1 MVKRM
6 LWKDIRQTLSKSK
19 GRVVSIVCLMALGS
33 FALVGL
39 KVTGPDM
46 QATAADFYGRNNLAD
61 ITVVSNY
68 GISKDD
74 ERIIGKADGIKEV
87 EYGYFKDV
95 VISGTDRSM
104 RIYSKPDAVSTYD
117 VTEGRLPKRTG
128 EIALDMKERD
138 RFAVGSTLNVTEKTD
153 IAGGTV
159 LRHHKFTV
167 VGFVRASETLSCL
180 NMGQSTAGGGE
191 LKGYAVA
198 VPGEFDSDVKMIA
211 RATYEDTEGL
221 DYWSAEYRDAVQ
233 KHKDQ
238 LVTLLANQPKAREA
252 TIRSQQRKKI
262 DEAKD
267 KVKTSKQQLADA
279 QRQLDDAKQQIDNAK
294 DQLSEG
300 SAEAVEE
307 GSAAAAQ
314 LATAQAQLASA
325 NASVASGQTQLQA
338 AQTQLAQ
345 GQNQLSDSWNQ
356 LANGKTQLDAA
367 REQLETSKT
376 VLDKVGATLGK
387 WEQTGITGKLYE
399 QIRGKYDMAINQ
411 YNEACAEYNRQLNAY
426 NAGLQQYQNA
436 VARLD
441 QGSQAYRSNADNL
454 AQASKQIA
462 EKQNELGK
470 AVSQAGKQVADGVT
484 QLIQGQRDI
493 DKAETEYQSKLAEF
507 NAQKPEA
514 ERKISEAERQITLA
528 EEKIDNLTVPAYS
541 VSGRREGLTSQGYC
555 VYMVIEGI
563 VAKLADIFPIFL
575 YFVAALVTFS
585 TMGRMVDEERTNS
598 GTLKALGYG
607 NADVMLKFTVY
618 GFAAS
623 TLGTCIG
630 VLAGHTLLP
639 LIVAHAYS
647 AGFTMPDIMLKFH
660 PWITMAAFA
669 LAWISAVVP
678 AWLAASKELREKPAS
693 LLLPKPPAKG
703 SKILLEHFPPLWNR
717 LNFTHKVTARNIFR
731 YKTRMFMTIFGV
743 CGAVSLLTAGLAV
756 QSSIGQI
763 GNRQFEEL
771 IHYDLIVAEESD
783 TNSAQREE
791 IATTLKGKTVQS
803 STAVRYEELSKTAGK
818 ENDKQSITLLATD
831 DAYNFNEYLTLRDR
845 KTHQPQI
852 LVNNGAV
859 ISERLAEMLNVSVGD
874 TFTVNDEN
882 GAQRTIKVAGIS
894 EMYIGHFI
902 FMNAQCYEH
911 VFGDQYST
919 NAYMVGLKDHSNA
932 NTERQGAKF
941 MKLAAVR
948 GVVQNTTQ
956 KNMVSTIVGSLNQI
970 MEVLI
975 LVAVL
980 LAVVILYNLTNLN
993 VSERIREL
1001 STIKVLGFHTSE
1013 TTMHIYRETILLS
1026 LLGILAGYGFGEW
1039 LHRYI
1044 ITEVPPDEVMFD
1056 PAISSNHNGDRAL
1069 KQHRGPRKLMRA
1081 QRRPQWPGLHPL
1093 PGNNI
1098 SHIGIQPI
1106 QQCGQFAGMR
1116 SDNDLRHNMARQQ
1129 IQRAGINHNGRHALR
1144 PLVPRAIAILQ
1155 RVMIQQRGNGRTL
1168 HVITGSNVTLG
1179 GHTGS
1184 NHPRL
1189 HPALAQHSLRQHGQY
1204 HILRTLRPQITHH
1217 AHIRARR
1224 GPRRQHGSTR
1234 IPRRTSHQTNHSTR
1248 ILAIRKRRKT
1258 NRIRHKIAIRH
1269 LGKRNSIIDI
1279 ETEIDQRDPSASIRS
1294 RRHHRTRLHRTERHR
1309 HIRRNIRPRQR
1320 TIINTHTRR
1329 RIDGHHQRQISGR
1342 VIVRQRR
1349 LVRQHAIHTQRRSQR
1364 ASDTTQRA
1372 GHANP
1377 RHSIKHH
1384 MRTPRTLDR
1393 SLQPLTSL
1401 TRGKT
1406 RRAPR
1411 NISRRIQHQHTPTR
1425 TNKRPKRIL
1434 MQRTANSN
1442 RGNLRTLTRQL
1453 SPRIQ
1458 AIATIVPS
1466 ASQHRDP
1473 RILNI
1478 QILIIK
1484 QRQRHTSHRRS
1495 SHTHQ
1500 RHTIIQQRTLQLPD
1514 NIGGIGTIQQ
1524 RLQTVGI
1531 IGDIHGKS
1539 FPSAWNHKPHFS
1551 RILKTTNKNGM
1562 DAKQE
1567 NGAEHGI
1574 HRNEKQHQ
1582 ALPHGIHHHHR
1593 QRQRLLHHR
1602 TRRTRHHPRRI
1613 RRRQINSAQHPRRHG
1628 HQHLR
1633 TSNHRRQRHLQ
1644 LHTQTTHRI
1653 PPHRHRLRIP
1663 VLQPRRQ
1670 PHRTRKRRTRLTNR
1684 SRRTRRPTGARRRR
1698 ACGPRRQFSRAVVG
1712 RRAAACGDRSSGGEE
1727 SEDSAV

>member
-1 MVKRM
+1 MWD
-6 LWKDIRQTLSKSK
+6 L
-19 GRVVSIVCLMALGS
+19 
-33 FALVGL
+33 
-39 KVTGPDM
+39 
-46 QATAADFYGRNNLAD
+46 
-61 ITVVSNY
+61 
-68 GISKDD
+68 
-74 ERIIGKADGIKEV
+74 
-87 EYGYFKDV
+87 
-95 VISGTDRSM
+95 
-104 RIYSKPDAVSTYD
+104 
-117 VTEGRLPKRTG
+117 
-128 EIALDMKERD
+128 
-138 RFAVGSTLNVTEKTD
+138 
-153 IAGGTV
+153 
-159 LRHHKFTV
+159 
-167 VGFVRASETLSCL
+167 
-180 NMGQSTAGGGE
+180 
-191 LKGYAVA
+191 
-198 VPGEFDSDVKMIA
+198 
-211 RATYEDTEGL
+211 
-221 DYWSAEYRDAVQ
+221 
-233 KHKDQ
+233 
-238 LVTLLANQPKAREA
+238 
-252 TIRSQQRKKI
+252 
-262 DEAKD
+262 
-267 KVKTSKQQLADA
+267 
-279 QRQLDDAKQQIDNAK
+279 
-294 DQLSEG
+294 
-300 SAEAVEE
+300 
-307 GSAAAAQ
+307 AAAAQ

-325 NASVASGQTQLQA
+325 NASVTSGQTQLQA

-514 ERKISEAERQITLA
+514 ERQITLA

-541 VSGRREGLTSQGYC
+541 VSGRREGLTSQGYR

-783 TNSAQREE
+783 TNSAQRKE

-803 STAVRYEELSKTAGK
+803 STAVCYEELSKTAGK

-919 NAYMVGLKDHSNA
+919 NAYMVRLKDHSNA

-1013 TTMHIYRETILLS
+1013 TTMYIYRETILLS

-1056 PAISSNHNGDRAL
+1056 PAISWIALAAPAIVVAVVLAVLGWIVYRQLETVDMLEAL
-1069 KQHRGPRKLMRA
+1069 KSWNDPPRNGQRSSSPKARGTAATTSPATIGCPIALAGVLPACPYRCGRCHPRCSDPLAIAPASPCIYAAAVATSGTKAGSSDSMSSCCA
-1081 QRRPQWPGLHPL
+1081 SNAPNTPANTSPEPAVAIQAGARPDRMIRVFPSPSAPTTMVTAPL
-1093 PGNNI
+1093 SSTVAPV
-1098 SHIGIQPI
+1098 SS
-1106 QQCGQFAGMR
+1106 C
-1116 SDNDLRHNMARQQ
+1116 ARNAA
-1129 IQRAGINHNGRHALR
+1129 RNGRASTHCLETTS
-1144 PLVPRAIAILQ
+1144 AISASN
-1155 RVMIQQRGNGRTL
+1155 RFSNAANSPACG
-1168 HVITGSNVTLG
+1168 VITTCGT
-1179 GHTGS
+1179 TW
-1184 NHPRL
+1184 
-1189 HPALAQHSLRQHGQY
+1189 
-1204 HILRTLRPQITHH
+1204 
-1217 AHIRARR
+1217 
-1224 GPRRQHGSTR
+1224 HGSKSNA
-1234 IPRRTSHQTNHSTR
+1234 PAST
-1248 ILAIRKRRKT
+1248 T
-1258 NRIRHKIAIRH
+1258 M
-1269 LGKRNSIIDI
+1269 GGM
-1279 ETEIDQRDPSASIRS
+1279 PSARS
-1294 RRHHRTRLHRTERHR
+1294 FRE
-1309 HIRRNIRPRQR
+1309 P
-1320 TIINTHTRR
+1320 
-1329 RIDGHHQRQISGR
+1329 SP
-1342 VIVRQRR
+1342 
-1349 LVRQHAIHTQRRSQR
+1349 S
-1364 ASDTTQRA
+1364 
-1372 GHANP
+1372 
-1377 RHSIKHH
+1377 
-1384 MRTPRTLDR
+1384 
-1393 SLQPLTSL
+1393 
-1401 TRGKT
+1401 
-1406 RRAPR
+1406 
-1411 NISRRIQHQHTPTR
+1411 
-1425 TNKRPKRIL
+1425 
-1434 MQRTANSN
+1434 SN
-1442 RGNLRTLTRQL
+1442 
-1453 SPRIQ
+1453 
-1458 AIATIVPS
+1458 A
-1466 ASQHRDP
+1466 
-1473 RILNI
+1473 
-1478 QILIIK
+1478 
-1484 QRQRHTSHRRS
+1484 
-1495 SHTHQ
+1495 
-1500 RHTIIQQRTLQLPD
+1500 
-1514 NIGGIGTIQQ
+1514 
-1524 RLQTVGI
+1524 
-1531 IGDIHGKS
+1531 
-1539 FPSAWNHKPHFS
+1539 
-1551 RILKTTNKNGM
+1551 
-1562 DAKQE
+1562 
-1567 NGAEHGI
+1567 
-1574 HRNEKQHQ
+1574 
-1582 ALPHGIHHHHR
+1582 
-1593 QRQRLLHHR
+1593 
-1602 TRRTRHHPRRI
+1602 
-1613 RRRQINSAQHPRRHG
+1613 
-1628 HQHLR
+1628 
-1633 TSNHRRQRHLQ
+1633 
-1644 LHTQTTHRI
+1644 
-1653 PPHRHRLRIP
+1653 
-1663 VLQPRRQ
+1663 
-1670 PHRTRKRRTRLTNR
+1670 
-1684 SRRTRRPTGARRRR
+1684 
-1698 ACGPRRQFSRAVVG
+1698 
-1712 RRAAACGDRSSGGEE
+1712 
-1727 SEDSAV
+1727 

>member
-46 QATAADFYGRNNLAD
+46 QATAADFYGCNNLAD

-138 RFAVGSTLNVTEKTD
+138 RSAVGSTLNVTEKTD

-159 LRHHKFTV
+159 LRHH
-167 VGFVRASETLSCL
+167 
-180 NMGQSTAGGGE
+180 
-191 LKGYAVA
+191 
-198 VPGEFDSDVKMIA
+198 
-211 RATYEDTEGL
+211 
-221 DYWSAEYRDAVQ
+221 
-233 KHKDQ
+233 
-238 LVTLLANQPKAREA
+238 
-252 TIRSQQRKKI
+252 
-262 DEAKD
+262 
-267 KVKTSKQQLADA
+267 
-279 QRQLDDAKQQIDNAK
+279 
-294 DQLSEG
+294 
-300 SAEAVEE
+300 
-307 GSAAAAQ
+307 
-314 LATAQAQLASA
+314 
-325 NASVASGQTQLQA
+325 
-338 AQTQLAQ
+338 
-345 GQNQLSDSWNQ
+345 
-356 LANGKTQLDAA
+356 
-367 REQLETSKT
+367 
-376 VLDKVGATLGK
+376 
-387 WEQTGITGKLYE
+387 
-399 QIRGKYDMAINQ
+399 
-411 YNEACAEYNRQLNAY
+411 
-426 NAGLQQYQNA
+426 
-436 VARLD
+436 
-441 QGSQAYRSNADNL
+441 
-454 AQASKQIA
+454 
-462 EKQNELGK
+462 
-470 AVSQAGKQVADGVT
+470 
-484 QLIQGQRDI
+484 
-493 DKAETEYQSKLAEF
+493 
-507 NAQKPEA
+507 
-514 ERKISEAERQITLA
+514 
-528 EEKIDNLTVPAYS
+528 
-541 VSGRREGLTSQGYC
+541 
-555 VYMVIEGI
+555 
-563 VAKLADIFPIFL
+563 
-575 YFVAALVTFS
+575 
-585 TMGRMVDEERTNS
+585 
-598 GTLKALGYG
+598 
-607 NADVMLKFTVY
+607 KFTVY

-763 GNRQFEEL
+763 GNRQLEEL

-919 NAYMVGLKDHSNA
+919 NAYMVRLKDHSNA

-1013 TTMHIYRETILLS
+1013 TTMYIYRETILLS

-1056 PAISSNHNGDRAL
+1056 PAISWIALAAPAIVVAVVLAVLGWIVYRQLETVDMLEAL
-1069 KQHRGPRKLMRA
+1069 K
-1081 QRRPQWPGLHPL
+1081 
-1093 PGNNI
+1093 
-1098 SHIGIQPI
+1098 S
-1106 QQCGQFAGMR
+1106 
-1116 SDNDLRHNMARQQ
+1116 
-1129 IQRAGINHNGRHALR
+1129 
-1144 PLVPRAIAILQ
+1144 V
-1155 RVMIQQRGNGRTL
+1155 
-1168 HVITGSNVTLG
+1168 
-1179 GHTGS
+1179 
-1184 NHPRL
+1184 
-1189 HPALAQHSLRQHGQY
+1189 
-1204 HILRTLRPQITHH
+1204 
-1217 AHIRARR
+1217 
-1224 GPRRQHGSTR
+1224 
-1234 IPRRTSHQTNHSTR
+1234 
-1248 ILAIRKRRKT
+1248 
-1258 NRIRHKIAIRH
+1258 
-1269 LGKRNSIIDI
+1269 
-1279 ETEIDQRDPSASIRS
+1279 E
-1294 RRHHRTRLHRTERHR
+1294 
-1309 HIRRNIRPRQR
+1309 
-1320 TIINTHTRR
+1320 
-1329 RIDGHHQRQISGR
+1329 
-1342 VIVRQRR
+1342 
-1349 LVRQHAIHTQRRSQR
+1349 
-1364 ASDTTQRA
+1364 
-1372 GHANP
+1372 
-1377 RHSIKHH
+1377 
-1384 MRTPRTLDR
+1384 
-1393 SLQPLTSL
+1393 
-1401 TRGKT
+1401 
-1406 RRAPR
+1406 
-1411 NISRRIQHQHTPTR
+1411 
-1425 TNKRPKRIL
+1425 
-1434 MQRTANSN
+1434 
-1442 RGNLRTLTRQL
+1442 
-1453 SPRIQ
+1453 
-1458 AIATIVPS
+1458 
-1466 ASQHRDP
+1466 
-1473 RILNI
+1473 
-1478 QILIIK
+1478 
-1484 QRQRHTSHRRS
+1484 
-1495 SHTHQ
+1495 
-1500 RHTIIQQRTLQLPD
+1500 
-1514 NIGGIGTIQQ
+1514 
-1524 RLQTVGI
+1524 
-1531 IGDIHGKS
+1531 
-1539 FPSAWNHKPHFS
+1539 
-1551 RILKTTNKNGM
+1551 
-1562 DAKQE
+1562 
-1567 NGAEHGI
+1567 
-1574 HRNEKQHQ
+1574 
-1582 ALPHGIHHHHR
+1582 
-1593 QRQRLLHHR
+1593 
-1602 TRRTRHHPRRI
+1602 
-1613 RRRQINSAQHPRRHG
+1613 
-1628 HQHLR
+1628 
-1633 TSNHRRQRHLQ
+1633 
-1644 LHTQTTHRI
+1644 
-1653 PPHRHRLRIP
+1653 
-1663 VLQPRRQ
+1663 
-1670 PHRTRKRRTRLTNR
+1670 
-1684 SRRTRRPTGARRRR
+1684 
-1698 ACGPRRQFSRAVVG
+1698 
-1712 RRAAACGDRSSGGEE
+1712 
-1727 SEDSAV
+1727 

>member
-1 MVKRM
+1 MWD
-6 LWKDIRQTLSKSK
+6 L
-19 GRVVSIVCLMALGS
+19 
-33 FALVGL
+33 
-39 KVTGPDM
+39 
-46 QATAADFYGRNNLAD
+46 
-61 ITVVSNY
+61 
-68 GISKDD
+68 
-74 ERIIGKADGIKEV
+74 
-87 EYGYFKDV
+87 
-95 VISGTDRSM
+95 
-104 RIYSKPDAVSTYD
+104 
-117 VTEGRLPKRTG
+117 
-128 EIALDMKERD
+128 
-138 RFAVGSTLNVTEKTD
+138 
-153 IAGGTV
+153 
-159 LRHHKFTV
+159 
-167 VGFVRASETLSCL
+167 
-180 NMGQSTAGGGE
+180 
-191 LKGYAVA
+191 
-198 VPGEFDSDVKMIA
+198 
-211 RATYEDTEGL
+211 
-221 DYWSAEYRDAVQ
+221 
-233 KHKDQ
+233 
-238 LVTLLANQPKAREA
+238 
-252 TIRSQQRKKI
+252 
-262 DEAKD
+262 
-267 KVKTSKQQLADA
+267 
-279 QRQLDDAKQQIDNAK
+279 
-294 DQLSEG
+294 
-300 SAEAVEE
+300 
-307 GSAAAAQ
+307 AAAAQ

-338 AQTQLAQ
+338 ARTQLAQ

-756 QSSIGQI
+756 QSS
-763 GNRQFEEL
+763 
-771 IHYDLIVAEESD
+771 
-783 TNSAQREE
+783 
-791 IATTLKGKTVQS
+791 
-803 STAVRYEELSKTAGK
+803 TAVRYEELSKTAGK

-894 EMYIGHFI
+894 AMYIGHFI

-919 NAYMVGLKDHSNA
+919 NAYMVRLKDHSNA

-980 LAVVILYNLTNLN
+980 LAVVILYDLTNLN

-1013 TTMHIYRETILLS
+1013 TTMYIYRETILLS

-1056 PAISSNHNGDRAL
+1056 PAISWIALAAPAIVVAVVLAVLGWIVYRQLETVDMLEAL
-1069 KQHRGPRKLMRA
+1069 K
-1081 QRRPQWPGLHPL
+1081 
-1093 PGNNI
+1093 
-1098 SHIGIQPI
+1098 S
-1106 QQCGQFAGMR
+1106 
-1116 SDNDLRHNMARQQ
+1116 
-1129 IQRAGINHNGRHALR
+1129 
-1144 PLVPRAIAILQ
+1144 V
-1155 RVMIQQRGNGRTL
+1155 
-1168 HVITGSNVTLG
+1168 
-1179 GHTGS
+1179 
-1184 NHPRL
+1184 
-1189 HPALAQHSLRQHGQY
+1189 
-1204 HILRTLRPQITHH
+1204 
-1217 AHIRARR
+1217 
-1224 GPRRQHGSTR
+1224 
-1234 IPRRTSHQTNHSTR
+1234 
-1248 ILAIRKRRKT
+1248 
-1258 NRIRHKIAIRH
+1258 
-1269 LGKRNSIIDI
+1269 
-1279 ETEIDQRDPSASIRS
+1279 E
-1294 RRHHRTRLHRTERHR
+1294 
-1309 HIRRNIRPRQR
+1309 
-1320 TIINTHTRR
+1320 
-1329 RIDGHHQRQISGR
+1329 
-1342 VIVRQRR
+1342 
-1349 LVRQHAIHTQRRSQR
+1349 
-1364 ASDTTQRA
+1364 
-1372 GHANP
+1372 
-1377 RHSIKHH
+1377 
-1384 MRTPRTLDR
+1384 
-1393 SLQPLTSL
+1393 
-1401 TRGKT
+1401 
-1406 RRAPR
+1406 
-1411 NISRRIQHQHTPTR
+1411 
-1425 TNKRPKRIL
+1425 
-1434 MQRTANSN
+1434 
-1442 RGNLRTLTRQL
+1442 
-1453 SPRIQ
+1453 
-1458 AIATIVPS
+1458 
-1466 ASQHRDP
+1466 
-1473 RILNI
+1473 
-1478 QILIIK
+1478 
-1484 QRQRHTSHRRS
+1484 
-1495 SHTHQ
+1495 
-1500 RHTIIQQRTLQLPD
+1500 
-1514 NIGGIGTIQQ
+1514 
-1524 RLQTVGI
+1524 
-1531 IGDIHGKS
+1531 
-1539 FPSAWNHKPHFS
+1539 
-1551 RILKTTNKNGM
+1551 
-1562 DAKQE
+1562 
-1567 NGAEHGI
+1567 
-1574 HRNEKQHQ
+1574 
-1582 ALPHGIHHHHR
+1582 
-1593 QRQRLLHHR
+1593 
-1602 TRRTRHHPRRI
+1602 
-1613 RRRQINSAQHPRRHG
+1613 
-1628 HQHLR
+1628 
-1633 TSNHRRQRHLQ
+1633 
-1644 LHTQTTHRI
+1644 
-1653 PPHRHRLRIP
+1653 
-1663 VLQPRRQ
+1663 
-1670 PHRTRKRRTRLTNR
+1670 
-1684 SRRTRRPTGARRRR
+1684 
-1698 ACGPRRQFSRAVVG
+1698 
-1712 RRAAACGDRSSGGEE
+1712 
-1727 SEDSAV
+1727 

>member
-1 MVKRM
+1 MWD
-6 LWKDIRQTLSKSK
+6 L
-19 GRVVSIVCLMALGS
+19 
-33 FALVGL
+33 
-39 KVTGPDM
+39 
-46 QATAADFYGRNNLAD
+46 
-61 ITVVSNY
+61 
-68 GISKDD
+68 
-74 ERIIGKADGIKEV
+74 
-87 EYGYFKDV
+87 
-95 VISGTDRSM
+95 
-104 RIYSKPDAVSTYD
+104 
-117 VTEGRLPKRTG
+117 
-128 EIALDMKERD
+128 
-138 RFAVGSTLNVTEKTD
+138 
-153 IAGGTV
+153 
-159 LRHHKFTV
+159 
-167 VGFVRASETLSCL
+167 
-180 NMGQSTAGGGE
+180 
-191 LKGYAVA
+191 
-198 VPGEFDSDVKMIA
+198 
-211 RATYEDTEGL
+211 
-221 DYWSAEYRDAVQ
+221 
-233 KHKDQ
+233 
-238 LVTLLANQPKAREA
+238 
-252 TIRSQQRKKI
+252 
-262 DEAKD
+262 
-267 KVKTSKQQLADA
+267 
-279 QRQLDDAKQQIDNAK
+279 
-294 DQLSEG
+294 
-300 SAEAVEE
+300 
-307 GSAAAAQ
+307 AAAAQ

-507 NAQKPEA
+507 NAQKP
-514 ERKISEAERQITLA
+514 EAERQITLA

-919 NAYMVGLKDHSNA
+919 NAYMVRLKDHSNA

-1013 TTMHIYRETILLS
+1013 TTMYIYRETILLS

-1056 PAISSNHNGDRAL
+1056 PAISWIALAAPAIVVAVVLAVLGWIVYRQLETVDMLEAL
-1069 KQHRGPRKLMRA
+1069 KSWNDPPRNGQRSSSPKARGTAATTSPATIGCPIALAGVLPACPYRCGRCHPRCSDPLAIAPASPCIYAAAAATSGTKAGSSDSMSSCCA
-1081 QRRPQWPGLHPL
+1081 SNAPNTPANTSPEPAVAIQAGARPDRMIRVFPSPSAPTTMVTAPL
-1093 PGNNI
+1093 SSTVAPV
-1098 SHIGIQPI
+1098 SS
-1106 QQCGQFAGMR
+1106 C
-1116 SDNDLRHNMARQQ
+1116 ARNAA
-1129 IQRAGINHNGRHALR
+1129 RNGRASTHCLETTS
-1144 PLVPRAIAILQ
+1144 AISASN
-1155 RVMIQQRGNGRTL
+1155 RFSNAANSPACG
-1168 HVITGSNVTLG
+1168 VITTCGT
-1179 GHTGS
+1179 TW
-1184 NHPRL
+1184 
-1189 HPALAQHSLRQHGQY
+1189 
-1204 HILRTLRPQITHH
+1204 
-1217 AHIRARR
+1217 
-1224 GPRRQHGSTR
+1224 HGSKSNA
-1234 IPRRTSHQTNHSTR
+1234 PAST
-1248 ILAIRKRRKT
+1248 T
-1258 NRIRHKIAIRH
+1258 M
-1269 LGKRNSIIDI
+1269 GGM
-1279 ETEIDQRDPSASIRS
+1279 PSARS
-1294 RRHHRTRLHRTERHR
+1294 FRE
-1309 HIRRNIRPRQR
+1309 P
-1320 TIINTHTRR
+1320 
-1329 RIDGHHQRQISGR
+1329 SP
-1342 VIVRQRR
+1342 
-1349 LVRQHAIHTQRRSQR
+1349 S
-1364 ASDTTQRA
+1364 
-1372 GHANP
+1372 
-1377 RHSIKHH
+1377 
-1384 MRTPRTLDR
+1384 
-1393 SLQPLTSL
+1393 
-1401 TRGKT
+1401 
-1406 RRAPR
+1406 
-1411 NISRRIQHQHTPTR
+1411 
-1425 TNKRPKRIL
+1425 
-1434 MQRTANSN
+1434 SN
-1442 RGNLRTLTRQL
+1442 
-1453 SPRIQ
+1453 
-1458 AIATIVPS
+1458 A
-1466 ASQHRDP
+1466 
-1473 RILNI
+1473 
-1478 QILIIK
+1478 
-1484 QRQRHTSHRRS
+1484 
-1495 SHTHQ
+1495 
-1500 RHTIIQQRTLQLPD
+1500 
-1514 NIGGIGTIQQ
+1514 
-1524 RLQTVGI
+1524 
-1531 IGDIHGKS
+1531 
-1539 FPSAWNHKPHFS
+1539 
-1551 RILKTTNKNGM
+1551 
-1562 DAKQE
+1562 
-1567 NGAEHGI
+1567 
-1574 HRNEKQHQ
+1574 
-1582 ALPHGIHHHHR
+1582 
-1593 QRQRLLHHR
+1593 
-1602 TRRTRHHPRRI
+1602 
-1613 RRRQINSAQHPRRHG
+1613 
-1628 HQHLR
+1628 
-1633 TSNHRRQRHLQ
+1633 
-1644 LHTQTTHRI
+1644 
-1653 PPHRHRLRIP
+1653 
-1663 VLQPRRQ
+1663 
-1670 PHRTRKRRTRLTNR
+1670 
-1684 SRRTRRPTGARRRR
+1684 
-1698 ACGPRRQFSRAVVG
+1698 
-1712 RRAAACGDRSSGGEE
+1712 
-1727 SEDSAV
+1727 

>member
-1 MVKRM
+1 MWD
-6 LWKDIRQTLSKSK
+6 L
-19 GRVVSIVCLMALGS
+19 
-33 FALVGL
+33 
-39 KVTGPDM
+39 
-46 QATAADFYGRNNLAD
+46 
-61 ITVVSNY
+61 
-68 GISKDD
+68 
-74 ERIIGKADGIKEV
+74 
-87 EYGYFKDV
+87 
-95 VISGTDRSM
+95 
-104 RIYSKPDAVSTYD
+104 
-117 VTEGRLPKRTG
+117 
-128 EIALDMKERD
+128 
-138 RFAVGSTLNVTEKTD
+138 
-153 IAGGTV
+153 
-159 LRHHKFTV
+159 
-167 VGFVRASETLSCL
+167 
-180 NMGQSTAGGGE
+180 
-191 LKGYAVA
+191 
-198 VPGEFDSDVKMIA
+198 
-211 RATYEDTEGL
+211 
-221 DYWSAEYRDAVQ
+221 
-233 KHKDQ
+233 
-238 LVTLLANQPKAREA
+238 
-252 TIRSQQRKKI
+252 
-262 DEAKD
+262 
-267 KVKTSKQQLADA
+267 
-279 QRQLDDAKQQIDNAK
+279 
-294 DQLSEG
+294 
-300 SAEAVEE
+300 
-307 GSAAAAQ
+307 AAAAQ

-338 AQTQLAQ
+338 ARTQLAQ

-541 VSGRREGLTSQGYC
+541 VSGRREGLTSQGYR

-669 LAWISAVVP
+669 LAWISAAMP

-743 CGAVSLLTAGLAV
+743 CGAVSLLTAGLA
-756 QSSIGQI
+756 
-763 GNRQFEEL
+763 
-771 IHYDLIVAEESD
+771 
-783 TNSAQREE
+783 
-791 IATTLKGKTVQS
+791 VQS

-919 NAYMVGLKDHSNA
+919 NAYMVRLKDHSNA

-975 LVAVL
+975 LVAML

-1013 TTMHIYRETILLS
+1013 TTMYIYRETILLS

-1056 PAISSNHNGDRAL
+1056 PAISWIALAAPAIVVAVVLAVLGWIVYRRLETVDMLEAL
-1069 KQHRGPRKLMRA
+1069 K
-1081 QRRPQWPGLHPL
+1081 
-1093 PGNNI
+1093 
-1098 SHIGIQPI
+1098 S
-1106 QQCGQFAGMR
+1106 
-1116 SDNDLRHNMARQQ
+1116 
-1129 IQRAGINHNGRHALR
+1129 
-1144 PLVPRAIAILQ
+1144 V
-1155 RVMIQQRGNGRTL
+1155 
-1168 HVITGSNVTLG
+1168 
-1179 GHTGS
+1179 
-1184 NHPRL
+1184 
-1189 HPALAQHSLRQHGQY
+1189 
-1204 HILRTLRPQITHH
+1204 
-1217 AHIRARR
+1217 
-1224 GPRRQHGSTR
+1224 
-1234 IPRRTSHQTNHSTR
+1234 
-1248 ILAIRKRRKT
+1248 
-1258 NRIRHKIAIRH
+1258 
-1269 LGKRNSIIDI
+1269 
-1279 ETEIDQRDPSASIRS
+1279 E
-1294 RRHHRTRLHRTERHR
+1294 
-1309 HIRRNIRPRQR
+1309 
-1320 TIINTHTRR
+1320 
-1329 RIDGHHQRQISGR
+1329 
-1342 VIVRQRR
+1342 
-1349 LVRQHAIHTQRRSQR
+1349 
-1364 ASDTTQRA
+1364 
-1372 GHANP
+1372 
-1377 RHSIKHH
+1377 
-1384 MRTPRTLDR
+1384 
-1393 SLQPLTSL
+1393 
-1401 TRGKT
+1401 
-1406 RRAPR
+1406 
-1411 NISRRIQHQHTPTR
+1411 
-1425 TNKRPKRIL
+1425 
-1434 MQRTANSN
+1434 
-1442 RGNLRTLTRQL
+1442 
-1453 SPRIQ
+1453 
-1458 AIATIVPS
+1458 
-1466 ASQHRDP
+1466 
-1473 RILNI
+1473 
-1478 QILIIK
+1478 
-1484 QRQRHTSHRRS
+1484 
-1495 SHTHQ
+1495 
-1500 RHTIIQQRTLQLPD
+1500 
-1514 NIGGIGTIQQ
+1514 
-1524 RLQTVGI
+1524 
-1531 IGDIHGKS
+1531 
-1539 FPSAWNHKPHFS
+1539 
-1551 RILKTTNKNGM
+1551 
-1562 DAKQE
+1562 
-1567 NGAEHGI
+1567 
-1574 HRNEKQHQ
+1574 
-1582 ALPHGIHHHHR
+1582 
-1593 QRQRLLHHR
+1593 
-1602 TRRTRHHPRRI
+1602 
-1613 RRRQINSAQHPRRHG
+1613 
-1628 HQHLR
+1628 
-1633 TSNHRRQRHLQ
+1633 
-1644 LHTQTTHRI
+1644 
-1653 PPHRHRLRIP
+1653 
-1663 VLQPRRQ
+1663 
-1670 PHRTRKRRTRLTNR
+1670 
-1684 SRRTRRPTGARRRR
+1684 
-1698 ACGPRRQFSRAVVG
+1698 
-1712 RRAAACGDRSSGGEE
+1712 
-1727 SEDSAV
+1727 

>member
-159 LRHHKFTV
+159 LRHH
-167 VGFVRASETLSCL
+167 
-180 NMGQSTAGGGE
+180 
-191 LKGYAVA
+191 
-198 VPGEFDSDVKMIA
+198 
-211 RATYEDTEGL
+211 
-221 DYWSAEYRDAVQ
+221 
-233 KHKDQ
+233 
-238 LVTLLANQPKAREA
+238 
-252 TIRSQQRKKI
+252 
-262 DEAKD
+262 
-267 KVKTSKQQLADA
+267 
-279 QRQLDDAKQQIDNAK
+279 
-294 DQLSEG
+294 
-300 SAEAVEE
+300 
-307 GSAAAAQ
+307 
-314 LATAQAQLASA
+314 
-325 NASVASGQTQLQA
+325 
-338 AQTQLAQ
+338 
-345 GQNQLSDSWNQ
+345 
-356 LANGKTQLDAA
+356 
-367 REQLETSKT
+367 
-376 VLDKVGATLGK
+376 
-387 WEQTGITGKLYE
+387 
-399 QIRGKYDMAINQ
+399 
-411 YNEACAEYNRQLNAY
+411 
-426 NAGLQQYQNA
+426 
-436 VARLD
+436 
-441 QGSQAYRSNADNL
+441 
-454 AQASKQIA
+454 
-462 EKQNELGK
+462 
-470 AVSQAGKQVADGVT
+470 
-484 QLIQGQRDI
+484 
-493 DKAETEYQSKLAEF
+493 
-507 NAQKPEA
+507 
-514 ERKISEAERQITLA
+514 
-528 EEKIDNLTVPAYS
+528 
-541 VSGRREGLTSQGYC
+541 
-555 VYMVIEGI
+555 
-563 VAKLADIFPIFL
+563 
-575 YFVAALVTFS
+575 
-585 TMGRMVDEERTNS
+585 
-598 GTLKALGYG
+598 
-607 NADVMLKFTVY
+607 KFTVY

-818 ENDKQSITLLATD
+818 EDDKQSITLLATD

-919 NAYMVGLKDHSNA
+919 NAYMVRLKDHSNA

-980 LAVVILYNLTNLN
+980 LAVVILYDLTNLN

-1013 TTMHIYRETILLS
+1013 TTMYIYRETILLS

-1056 PAISSNHNGDRAL
+1056 PAISWIALAAPAIVVAVVLAVLGWIVYRQLETVDMLEAL
-1069 KQHRGPRKLMRA
+1069 K
-1081 QRRPQWPGLHPL
+1081 
-1093 PGNNI
+1093 
-1098 SHIGIQPI
+1098 S
-1106 QQCGQFAGMR
+1106 
-1116 SDNDLRHNMARQQ
+1116 
-1129 IQRAGINHNGRHALR
+1129 
-1144 PLVPRAIAILQ
+1144 V
-1155 RVMIQQRGNGRTL
+1155 
-1168 HVITGSNVTLG
+1168 
-1179 GHTGS
+1179 
-1184 NHPRL
+1184 
-1189 HPALAQHSLRQHGQY
+1189 
-1204 HILRTLRPQITHH
+1204 
-1217 AHIRARR
+1217 
-1224 GPRRQHGSTR
+1224 
-1234 IPRRTSHQTNHSTR
+1234 
-1248 ILAIRKRRKT
+1248 
-1258 NRIRHKIAIRH
+1258 
-1269 LGKRNSIIDI
+1269 
-1279 ETEIDQRDPSASIRS
+1279 E
-1294 RRHHRTRLHRTERHR
+1294 
-1309 HIRRNIRPRQR
+1309 
-1320 TIINTHTRR
+1320 
-1329 RIDGHHQRQISGR
+1329 
-1342 VIVRQRR
+1342 
-1349 LVRQHAIHTQRRSQR
+1349 
-1364 ASDTTQRA
+1364 
-1372 GHANP
+1372 
-1377 RHSIKHH
+1377 
-1384 MRTPRTLDR
+1384 
-1393 SLQPLTSL
+1393 
-1401 TRGKT
+1401 
-1406 RRAPR
+1406 
-1411 NISRRIQHQHTPTR
+1411 
-1425 TNKRPKRIL
+1425 
-1434 MQRTANSN
+1434 
-1442 RGNLRTLTRQL
+1442 
-1453 SPRIQ
+1453 
-1458 AIATIVPS
+1458 
-1466 ASQHRDP
+1466 
-1473 RILNI
+1473 
-1478 QILIIK
+1478 
-1484 QRQRHTSHRRS
+1484 
-1495 SHTHQ
+1495 
-1500 RHTIIQQRTLQLPD
+1500 
-1514 NIGGIGTIQQ
+1514 
-1524 RLQTVGI
+1524 
-1531 IGDIHGKS
+1531 
-1539 FPSAWNHKPHFS
+1539 
-1551 RILKTTNKNGM
+1551 
-1562 DAKQE
+1562 
-1567 NGAEHGI
+1567 
-1574 HRNEKQHQ
+1574 
-1582 ALPHGIHHHHR
+1582 
-1593 QRQRLLHHR
+1593 
-1602 TRRTRHHPRRI
+1602 
-1613 RRRQINSAQHPRRHG
+1613 
-1628 HQHLR
+1628 
-1633 TSNHRRQRHLQ
+1633 
-1644 LHTQTTHRI
+1644 
-1653 PPHRHRLRIP
+1653 
-1663 VLQPRRQ
+1663 
-1670 PHRTRKRRTRLTNR
+1670 
-1684 SRRTRRPTGARRRR
+1684 
-1698 ACGPRRQFSRAVVG
+1698 
-1712 RRAAACGDRSSGGEE
+1712 
-1727 SEDSAV
+1727 

>member
-1 MVKRM
+1 MWD
-6 LWKDIRQTLSKSK
+6 L
-19 GRVVSIVCLMALGS
+19 
-33 FALVGL
+33 
-39 KVTGPDM
+39 
-46 QATAADFYGRNNLAD
+46 
-61 ITVVSNY
+61 
-68 GISKDD
+68 
-74 ERIIGKADGIKEV
+74 
-87 EYGYFKDV
+87 
-95 VISGTDRSM
+95 
-104 RIYSKPDAVSTYD
+104 
-117 VTEGRLPKRTG
+117 
-128 EIALDMKERD
+128 
-138 RFAVGSTLNVTEKTD
+138 
-153 IAGGTV
+153 
-159 LRHHKFTV
+159 
-167 VGFVRASETLSCL
+167 
-180 NMGQSTAGGGE
+180 
-191 LKGYAVA
+191 
-198 VPGEFDSDVKMIA
+198 
-211 RATYEDTEGL
+211 
-221 DYWSAEYRDAVQ
+221 
-233 KHKDQ
+233 
-238 LVTLLANQPKAREA
+238 
-252 TIRSQQRKKI
+252 
-262 DEAKD
+262 
-267 KVKTSKQQLADA
+267 
-279 QRQLDDAKQQIDNAK
+279 
-294 DQLSEG
+294 
-300 SAEAVEE
+300 
-307 GSAAAAQ
+307 AAAAQ

-514 ERKISEAERQITLA
+514 ERQITLA

-541 VSGRREGLTSQGYC
+541 VSGRREGLTSQGYR

-783 TNSAQREE
+783 TNSAQRKE

-919 NAYMVGLKDHSNA
+919 NAYMVRLKDHSNA

-1013 TTMHIYRETILLS
+1013 TTMYIYRETILLS

-1056 PAISSNHNGDRAL
+1056 PAISWIALAAPAIVVAVVLAVLGWIVYRQLETVDMLEAL
-1069 KQHRGPRKLMRA
+1069 KSWNDPPRNGQRSSSPKARGTAATTSPATIGCPIALAGVLPACPYRCGRCHPRCSDPLAIAPASPCIYAAAVATSGTKAGSSDSMSSCCA
-1081 QRRPQWPGLHPL
+1081 SNAPNTPANTSPEPAVAIQAGARPDRIIRVFPSPSAPTTMVTAPL
-1093 PGNNI
+1093 SSTVAPV
-1098 SHIGIQPI
+1098 SS
-1106 QQCGQFAGMR
+1106 C
-1116 SDNDLRHNMARQQ
+1116 ARNAA
-1129 IQRAGINHNGRHALR
+1129 RNGRASTHCLETTS
-1144 PLVPRAIAILQ
+1144 AISASN
-1155 RVMIQQRGNGRTL
+1155 RFSNAANSPACG
-1168 HVITGSNVTLG
+1168 VITTCGT
-1179 GHTGS
+1179 TW
-1184 NHPRL
+1184 
-1189 HPALAQHSLRQHGQY
+1189 
-1204 HILRTLRPQITHH
+1204 
-1217 AHIRARR
+1217 
-1224 GPRRQHGSTR
+1224 HGSKSNA
-1234 IPRRTSHQTNHSTR
+1234 PAST
-1248 ILAIRKRRKT
+1248 T
-1258 NRIRHKIAIRH
+1258 M
-1269 LGKRNSIIDI
+1269 GGM
-1279 ETEIDQRDPSASIRS
+1279 PSARS
-1294 RRHHRTRLHRTERHR
+1294 FRE
-1309 HIRRNIRPRQR
+1309 P
-1320 TIINTHTRR
+1320 
-1329 RIDGHHQRQISGR
+1329 SP
-1342 VIVRQRR
+1342 
-1349 LVRQHAIHTQRRSQR
+1349 S
-1364 ASDTTQRA
+1364 
-1372 GHANP
+1372 
-1377 RHSIKHH
+1377 
-1384 MRTPRTLDR
+1384 
-1393 SLQPLTSL
+1393 
-1401 TRGKT
+1401 
-1406 RRAPR
+1406 
-1411 NISRRIQHQHTPTR
+1411 
-1425 TNKRPKRIL
+1425 
-1434 MQRTANSN
+1434 SN
-1442 RGNLRTLTRQL
+1442 
-1453 SPRIQ
+1453 
-1458 AIATIVPS
+1458 A
-1466 ASQHRDP
+1466 
-1473 RILNI
+1473 
-1478 QILIIK
+1478 
-1484 QRQRHTSHRRS
+1484 
-1495 SHTHQ
+1495 
-1500 RHTIIQQRTLQLPD
+1500 
-1514 NIGGIGTIQQ
+1514 
-1524 RLQTVGI
+1524 
-1531 IGDIHGKS
+1531 
-1539 FPSAWNHKPHFS
+1539 
-1551 RILKTTNKNGM
+1551 
-1562 DAKQE
+1562 
-1567 NGAEHGI
+1567 
-1574 HRNEKQHQ
+1574 
-1582 ALPHGIHHHHR
+1582 
-1593 QRQRLLHHR
+1593 
-1602 TRRTRHHPRRI
+1602 
-1613 RRRQINSAQHPRRHG
+1613 
-1628 HQHLR
+1628 
-1633 TSNHRRQRHLQ
+1633 
-1644 LHTQTTHRI
+1644 
-1653 PPHRHRLRIP
+1653 
-1663 VLQPRRQ
+1663 
-1670 PHRTRKRRTRLTNR
+1670 
-1684 SRRTRRPTGARRRR
+1684 
-1698 ACGPRRQFSRAVVG
+1698 
-1712 RRAAACGDRSSGGEE
+1712 
-1727 SEDSAV
+1727 

>member
-1 MVKRM
+1 MWD
-6 LWKDIRQTLSKSK
+6 L
-19 GRVVSIVCLMALGS
+19 
-33 FALVGL
+33 
-39 KVTGPDM
+39 
-46 QATAADFYGRNNLAD
+46 
-61 ITVVSNY
+61 
-68 GISKDD
+68 
-74 ERIIGKADGIKEV
+74 
-87 EYGYFKDV
+87 
-95 VISGTDRSM
+95 
-104 RIYSKPDAVSTYD
+104 
-117 VTEGRLPKRTG
+117 
-128 EIALDMKERD
+128 
-138 RFAVGSTLNVTEKTD
+138 
-153 IAGGTV
+153 
-159 LRHHKFTV
+159 
-167 VGFVRASETLSCL
+167 
-180 NMGQSTAGGGE
+180 
-191 LKGYAVA
+191 
-198 VPGEFDSDVKMIA
+198 
-211 RATYEDTEGL
+211 
-221 DYWSAEYRDAVQ
+221 
-233 KHKDQ
+233 
-238 LVTLLANQPKAREA
+238 
-252 TIRSQQRKKI
+252 
-262 DEAKD
+262 
-267 KVKTSKQQLADA
+267 
-279 QRQLDDAKQQIDNAK
+279 
-294 DQLSEG
+294 
-300 SAEAVEE
+300 
-307 GSAAAAQ
+307 AAATQ

-325 NASVASGQTQLQA
+325 NASVTSGQTQLQA

-514 ERKISEAERQITLA
+514 ERQITLA

-541 VSGRREGLTSQGYC
+541 VSGRREGLTSQGYR

-783 TNSAQREE
+783 TNSAQRKE

-919 NAYMVGLKDHSNA
+919 NAYMVRLKDHSNA

-1013 TTMHIYRETILLS
+1013 TTMYIYRETILLS

-1056 PAISSNHNGDRAL
+1056 PAISWIALAAPAIVVAVVLAVLGWIVYRQLETVDMLEAL
-1069 KQHRGPRKLMRA
+1069 KSWNDPPRNGQRSSSPKARGTAATTSPATIGCPIALAGVLPACPYRCGRCHPRCSDPLAIAPASPCIYAAAVATSGTKAGSSDSMSSCCA
-1081 QRRPQWPGLHPL
+1081 SNAPNTPANTSPEPAVAIQAGARPDRMIRVFPSPSAPTTMVTAPL
-1093 PGNNI
+1093 SSTVAPV
-1098 SHIGIQPI
+1098 SS
-1106 QQCGQFAGMR
+1106 C
-1116 SDNDLRHNMARQQ
+1116 ARNAA
-1129 IQRAGINHNGRHALR
+1129 RNGRASTHCLETTS
-1144 PLVPRAIAILQ
+1144 AISASN
-1155 RVMIQQRGNGRTL
+1155 RFSNAANSPACG
-1168 HVITGSNVTLG
+1168 VITTCGT
-1179 GHTGS
+1179 TW
-1184 NHPRL
+1184 
-1189 HPALAQHSLRQHGQY
+1189 
-1204 HILRTLRPQITHH
+1204 
-1217 AHIRARR
+1217 
-1224 GPRRQHGSTR
+1224 HGSKSNA
-1234 IPRRTSHQTNHSTR
+1234 PAST
-1248 ILAIRKRRKT
+1248 T
-1258 NRIRHKIAIRH
+1258 M
-1269 LGKRNSIIDI
+1269 GGM
-1279 ETEIDQRDPSASIRS
+1279 PSARS
-1294 RRHHRTRLHRTERHR
+1294 FRE
-1309 HIRRNIRPRQR
+1309 P
-1320 TIINTHTRR
+1320 
-1329 RIDGHHQRQISGR
+1329 SP
-1342 VIVRQRR
+1342 
-1349 LVRQHAIHTQRRSQR
+1349 S
-1364 ASDTTQRA
+1364 
-1372 GHANP
+1372 
-1377 RHSIKHH
+1377 
-1384 MRTPRTLDR
+1384 
-1393 SLQPLTSL
+1393 
-1401 TRGKT
+1401 
-1406 RRAPR
+1406 
-1411 NISRRIQHQHTPTR
+1411 
-1425 TNKRPKRIL
+1425 
-1434 MQRTANSN
+1434 SN
-1442 RGNLRTLTRQL
+1442 
-1453 SPRIQ
+1453 
-1458 AIATIVPS
+1458 A
-1466 ASQHRDP
+1466 
-1473 RILNI
+1473 
-1478 QILIIK
+1478 
-1484 QRQRHTSHRRS
+1484 
-1495 SHTHQ
+1495 
-1500 RHTIIQQRTLQLPD
+1500 
-1514 NIGGIGTIQQ
+1514 
-1524 RLQTVGI
+1524 
-1531 IGDIHGKS
+1531 
-1539 FPSAWNHKPHFS
+1539 
-1551 RILKTTNKNGM
+1551 
-1562 DAKQE
+1562 
-1567 NGAEHGI
+1567 
-1574 HRNEKQHQ
+1574 
-1582 ALPHGIHHHHR
+1582 
-1593 QRQRLLHHR
+1593 
-1602 TRRTRHHPRRI
+1602 
-1613 RRRQINSAQHPRRHG
+1613 
-1628 HQHLR
+1628 
-1633 TSNHRRQRHLQ
+1633 
-1644 LHTQTTHRI
+1644 
-1653 PPHRHRLRIP
+1653 
-1663 VLQPRRQ
+1663 
-1670 PHRTRKRRTRLTNR
+1670 
-1684 SRRTRRPTGARRRR
+1684 
-1698 ACGPRRQFSRAVVG
+1698 
-1712 RRAAACGDRSSGGEE
+1712 
-1727 SEDSAV
+1727 

>member
-1 MVKRM
+1 MWD
-6 LWKDIRQTLSKSK
+6 L
-19 GRVVSIVCLMALGS
+19 
-33 FALVGL
+33 
-39 KVTGPDM
+39 
-46 QATAADFYGRNNLAD
+46 
-61 ITVVSNY
+61 
-68 GISKDD
+68 
-74 ERIIGKADGIKEV
+74 
-87 EYGYFKDV
+87 
-95 VISGTDRSM
+95 
-104 RIYSKPDAVSTYD
+104 
-117 VTEGRLPKRTG
+117 
-128 EIALDMKERD
+128 
-138 RFAVGSTLNVTEKTD
+138 
-153 IAGGTV
+153 
-159 LRHHKFTV
+159 
-167 VGFVRASETLSCL
+167 
-180 NMGQSTAGGGE
+180 
-191 LKGYAVA
+191 
-198 VPGEFDSDVKMIA
+198 
-211 RATYEDTEGL
+211 
-221 DYWSAEYRDAVQ
+221 
-233 KHKDQ
+233 
-238 LVTLLANQPKAREA
+238 
-252 TIRSQQRKKI
+252 
-262 DEAKD
+262 
-267 KVKTSKQQLADA
+267 
-279 QRQLDDAKQQIDNAK
+279 
-294 DQLSEG
+294 
-300 SAEAVEE
+300 
-307 GSAAAAQ
+307 AAAAQ

-325 NASVASGQTQLQA
+325 NASVTSGQTQLQA

-514 ERKISEAERQITLA
+514 ERQITLA

-541 VSGRREGLTSQGYC
+541 VSGRREGLTSQGYR

-647 AGFTMPDIMLKFH
+647 AGFTMPDIMLKFQ

-783 TNSAQREE
+783 TNSAQRKE

-919 NAYMVGLKDHSNA
+919 NAYMVRLKDHSNA

-1013 TTMHIYRETILLS
+1013 TTMYIYRETILLS

-1056 PAISSNHNGDRAL
+1056 PAISWIALAAPAIVVAVVLAVLGWIVYRQLETVDMLEAL
-1069 KQHRGPRKLMRA
+1069 KSWNDPPRNGQRSSSPKARGTAATTSPATIGCPIALAGVLPACPYRCGRCHPRCSDPLAIAPASPCIYAAAVATSGTKAGSSDSMSSCCA
-1081 QRRPQWPGLHPL
+1081 SNAPNTPANTSPEPAVAIQAGARPDRMIRVFPSPSAPTTMVTAPL
-1093 PGNNI
+1093 SSTVAPV
-1098 SHIGIQPI
+1098 SS
-1106 QQCGQFAGMR
+1106 C
-1116 SDNDLRHNMARQQ
+1116 ARNAA
-1129 IQRAGINHNGRHALR
+1129 RNGRVSTHCLETTS
-1144 PLVPRAIAILQ
+1144 AISASN
-1155 RVMIQQRGNGRTL
+1155 RFSNAANSPACG
-1168 HVITGSNVTLG
+1168 VITTCGT
-1179 GHTGS
+1179 TW
-1184 NHPRL
+1184 
-1189 HPALAQHSLRQHGQY
+1189 
-1204 HILRTLRPQITHH
+1204 
-1217 AHIRARR
+1217 
-1224 GPRRQHGSTR
+1224 HGSKSNA
-1234 IPRRTSHQTNHSTR
+1234 PAST
-1248 ILAIRKRRKT
+1248 T
-1258 NRIRHKIAIRH
+1258 M
-1269 LGKRNSIIDI
+1269 GGM
-1279 ETEIDQRDPSASIRS
+1279 PSARS
-1294 RRHHRTRLHRTERHR
+1294 FRE
-1309 HIRRNIRPRQR
+1309 P
-1320 TIINTHTRR
+1320 
-1329 RIDGHHQRQISGR
+1329 SP
-1342 VIVRQRR
+1342 
-1349 LVRQHAIHTQRRSQR
+1349 S
-1364 ASDTTQRA
+1364 
-1372 GHANP
+1372 
-1377 RHSIKHH
+1377 
-1384 MRTPRTLDR
+1384 
-1393 SLQPLTSL
+1393 
-1401 TRGKT
+1401 
-1406 RRAPR
+1406 
-1411 NISRRIQHQHTPTR
+1411 
-1425 TNKRPKRIL
+1425 
-1434 MQRTANSN
+1434 SN
-1442 RGNLRTLTRQL
+1442 
-1453 SPRIQ
+1453 
-1458 AIATIVPS
+1458 A
-1466 ASQHRDP
+1466 
-1473 RILNI
+1473 
-1478 QILIIK
+1478 
-1484 QRQRHTSHRRS
+1484 
-1495 SHTHQ
+1495 
-1500 RHTIIQQRTLQLPD
+1500 
-1514 NIGGIGTIQQ
+1514 
-1524 RLQTVGI
+1524 
-1531 IGDIHGKS
+1531 
-1539 FPSAWNHKPHFS
+1539 
-1551 RILKTTNKNGM
+1551 
-1562 DAKQE
+1562 
-1567 NGAEHGI
+1567 
-1574 HRNEKQHQ
+1574 
-1582 ALPHGIHHHHR
+1582 
-1593 QRQRLLHHR
+1593 
-1602 TRRTRHHPRRI
+1602 
-1613 RRRQINSAQHPRRHG
+1613 
-1628 HQHLR
+1628 
-1633 TSNHRRQRHLQ
+1633 
-1644 LHTQTTHRI
+1644 
-1653 PPHRHRLRIP
+1653 
-1663 VLQPRRQ
+1663 
-1670 PHRTRKRRTRLTNR
+1670 
-1684 SRRTRRPTGARRRR
+1684 
-1698 ACGPRRQFSRAVVG
+1698 
-1712 RRAAACGDRSSGGEE
+1712 
-1727 SEDSAV
+1727 

>member
-1 MVKRM
+1 MWD
-6 LWKDIRQTLSKSK
+6 L
-19 GRVVSIVCLMALGS
+19 
-33 FALVGL
+33 
-39 KVTGPDM
+39 
-46 QATAADFYGRNNLAD
+46 
-61 ITVVSNY
+61 
-68 GISKDD
+68 
-74 ERIIGKADGIKEV
+74 
-87 EYGYFKDV
+87 
-95 VISGTDRSM
+95 
-104 RIYSKPDAVSTYD
+104 
-117 VTEGRLPKRTG
+117 
-128 EIALDMKERD
+128 
-138 RFAVGSTLNVTEKTD
+138 
-153 IAGGTV
+153 
-159 LRHHKFTV
+159 
-167 VGFVRASETLSCL
+167 
-180 NMGQSTAGGGE
+180 
-191 LKGYAVA
+191 
-198 VPGEFDSDVKMIA
+198 
-211 RATYEDTEGL
+211 
-221 DYWSAEYRDAVQ
+221 
-233 KHKDQ
+233 
-238 LVTLLANQPKAREA
+238 
-252 TIRSQQRKKI
+252 
-262 DEAKD
+262 
-267 KVKTSKQQLADA
+267 
-279 QRQLDDAKQQIDNAK
+279 
-294 DQLSEG
+294 
-300 SAEAVEE
+300 
-307 GSAAAAQ
+307 AAAAQ

-338 AQTQLAQ
+338 ARTQLAQ
-345 GQNQLSDSWNQ
+345 GQNQLSDSWNR

-541 VSGRREGLTSQGYC
+541 VSGRREGLTSQGYR

-731 YKTRMFMTIFGV
+731 YKTRMFMTIFDV

-763 GNRQFEEL
+763 GNRQFEGL

-783 TNSAQREE
+783 TNS
-791 IATTLKGKTVQS
+791 
-803 STAVRYEELSKTAGK
+803 
-818 ENDKQSITLLATD
+818 
-831 DAYNFNEYLTLRDR
+831 
-845 KTHQPQI
+845 
-852 LVNNGAV
+852 
-859 ISERLAEMLNVSVGD
+859 
-874 TFTVNDEN
+874 
-882 GAQRTIKVAGIS
+882 AQRTIKVAGIS

-911 VFGDQYST
+911 VFGDQYNT
-919 NAYMVGLKDHSNA
+919 NAYMVRLKDHSNA

-1013 TTMHIYRETILLS
+1013 TTMYIYRETILLS

-1056 PAISSNHNGDRAL
+1056 PAISWIALGAPAIVVAVALAVLGWIVYRQLETVDMLEAL
-1069 KQHRGPRKLMRA
+1069 K
-1081 QRRPQWPGLHPL
+1081 
-1093 PGNNI
+1093 
-1098 SHIGIQPI
+1098 S
-1106 QQCGQFAGMR
+1106 
-1116 SDNDLRHNMARQQ
+1116 
-1129 IQRAGINHNGRHALR
+1129 
-1144 PLVPRAIAILQ
+1144 V
-1155 RVMIQQRGNGRTL
+1155 
-1168 HVITGSNVTLG
+1168 
-1179 GHTGS
+1179 
-1184 NHPRL
+1184 
-1189 HPALAQHSLRQHGQY
+1189 
-1204 HILRTLRPQITHH
+1204 
-1217 AHIRARR
+1217 
-1224 GPRRQHGSTR
+1224 
-1234 IPRRTSHQTNHSTR
+1234 
-1248 ILAIRKRRKT
+1248 
-1258 NRIRHKIAIRH
+1258 
-1269 LGKRNSIIDI
+1269 
-1279 ETEIDQRDPSASIRS
+1279 E
-1294 RRHHRTRLHRTERHR
+1294 
-1309 HIRRNIRPRQR
+1309 
-1320 TIINTHTRR
+1320 
-1329 RIDGHHQRQISGR
+1329 
-1342 VIVRQRR
+1342 
-1349 LVRQHAIHTQRRSQR
+1349 
-1364 ASDTTQRA
+1364 
-1372 GHANP
+1372 
-1377 RHSIKHH
+1377 
-1384 MRTPRTLDR
+1384 
-1393 SLQPLTSL
+1393 
-1401 TRGKT
+1401 
-1406 RRAPR
+1406 
-1411 NISRRIQHQHTPTR
+1411 
-1425 TNKRPKRIL
+1425 
-1434 MQRTANSN
+1434 
-1442 RGNLRTLTRQL
+1442 
-1453 SPRIQ
+1453 
-1458 AIATIVPS
+1458 
-1466 ASQHRDP
+1466 
-1473 RILNI
+1473 
-1478 QILIIK
+1478 
-1484 QRQRHTSHRRS
+1484 
-1495 SHTHQ
+1495 
-1500 RHTIIQQRTLQLPD
+1500 
-1514 NIGGIGTIQQ
+1514 
-1524 RLQTVGI
+1524 
-1531 IGDIHGKS
+1531 
-1539 FPSAWNHKPHFS
+1539 
-1551 RILKTTNKNGM
+1551 
-1562 DAKQE
+1562 
-1567 NGAEHGI
+1567 
-1574 HRNEKQHQ
+1574 
-1582 ALPHGIHHHHR
+1582 
-1593 QRQRLLHHR
+1593 
-1602 TRRTRHHPRRI
+1602 
-1613 RRRQINSAQHPRRHG
+1613 
-1628 HQHLR
+1628 
-1633 TSNHRRQRHLQ
+1633 
-1644 LHTQTTHRI
+1644 
-1653 PPHRHRLRIP
+1653 
-1663 VLQPRRQ
+1663 
-1670 PHRTRKRRTRLTNR
+1670 
-1684 SRRTRRPTGARRRR
+1684 
-1698 ACGPRRQFSRAVVG
+1698 
-1712 RRAAACGDRSSGGEE
+1712 
-1727 SEDSAV
+1727 

>member
-1 MVKRM
+1 MWD
-6 LWKDIRQTLSKSK
+6 L
-19 GRVVSIVCLMALGS
+19 
-33 FALVGL
+33 
-39 KVTGPDM
+39 
-46 QATAADFYGRNNLAD
+46 
-61 ITVVSNY
+61 
-68 GISKDD
+68 
-74 ERIIGKADGIKEV
+74 
-87 EYGYFKDV
+87 
-95 VISGTDRSM
+95 
-104 RIYSKPDAVSTYD
+104 
-117 VTEGRLPKRTG
+117 
-128 EIALDMKERD
+128 
-138 RFAVGSTLNVTEKTD
+138 
-153 IAGGTV
+153 
-159 LRHHKFTV
+159 
-167 VGFVRASETLSCL
+167 
-180 NMGQSTAGGGE
+180 
-191 LKGYAVA
+191 
-198 VPGEFDSDVKMIA
+198 
-211 RATYEDTEGL
+211 
-221 DYWSAEYRDAVQ
+221 
-233 KHKDQ
+233 
-238 LVTLLANQPKAREA
+238 
-252 TIRSQQRKKI
+252 
-262 DEAKD
+262 
-267 KVKTSKQQLADA
+267 
-279 QRQLDDAKQQIDNAK
+279 
-294 DQLSEG
+294 
-300 SAEAVEE
+300 
-307 GSAAAAQ
+307 AAAAQ

-345 GQNQLSDSWNQ
+345 GQNQLSDSWNR

-514 ERKISEAERQITLA
+514 ERQITLA

-541 VSGRREGLTSQGYC
+541 VSGRREGLTSQGYR

-783 TNSAQREE
+783 TNSAQRKE

-919 NAYMVGLKDHSNA
+919 NAYMVRLKDHSNA

-1013 TTMHIYRETILLS
+1013 TTMYIYRETILLS

-1056 PAISSNHNGDRAL
+1056 PAISWIALAAPAIVVAVVLAVLGWIVYRQLETVDMLEAL
-1069 KQHRGPRKLMRA
+1069 KSWNDPPRNGQRSSSPKARGTAATTSPATIGCPIALAGVLPACPYRCGRCHPRCSDPLAIAPASPCIYAAAVATSGTKAGSSDSMSSCCA
-1081 QRRPQWPGLHPL
+1081 SNAPNTPANTSPEPAVAIQAGARPDRMIRVFPSPSAPTTMVTAPL
-1093 PGNNI
+1093 SSTVAPV
-1098 SHIGIQPI
+1098 SS
-1106 QQCGQFAGMR
+1106 C
-1116 SDNDLRHNMARQQ
+1116 ARNAA
-1129 IQRAGINHNGRHALR
+1129 RNGRASTHCLETTS
-1144 PLVPRAIAILQ
+1144 AISASN
-1155 RVMIQQRGNGRTL
+1155 RFSNAANSPACG
-1168 HVITGSNVTLG
+1168 VITTCGT
-1179 GHTGS
+1179 TW
-1184 NHPRL
+1184 
-1189 HPALAQHSLRQHGQY
+1189 
-1204 HILRTLRPQITHH
+1204 
-1217 AHIRARR
+1217 
-1224 GPRRQHGSTR
+1224 HGSKSNA
-1234 IPRRTSHQTNHSTR
+1234 PAST
-1248 ILAIRKRRKT
+1248 T
-1258 NRIRHKIAIRH
+1258 M
-1269 LGKRNSIIDI
+1269 GGM
-1279 ETEIDQRDPSASIRS
+1279 PSARS
-1294 RRHHRTRLHRTERHR
+1294 FRE
-1309 HIRRNIRPRQR
+1309 P
-1320 TIINTHTRR
+1320 
-1329 RIDGHHQRQISGR
+1329 SP
-1342 VIVRQRR
+1342 
-1349 LVRQHAIHTQRRSQR
+1349 S
-1364 ASDTTQRA
+1364 
-1372 GHANP
+1372 
-1377 RHSIKHH
+1377 
-1384 MRTPRTLDR
+1384 
-1393 SLQPLTSL
+1393 
-1401 TRGKT
+1401 
-1406 RRAPR
+1406 
-1411 NISRRIQHQHTPTR
+1411 
-1425 TNKRPKRIL
+1425 
-1434 MQRTANSN
+1434 SN
-1442 RGNLRTLTRQL
+1442 
-1453 SPRIQ
+1453 
-1458 AIATIVPS
+1458 A
-1466 ASQHRDP
+1466 
-1473 RILNI
+1473 
-1478 QILIIK
+1478 
-1484 QRQRHTSHRRS
+1484 
-1495 SHTHQ
+1495 
-1500 RHTIIQQRTLQLPD
+1500 
-1514 NIGGIGTIQQ
+1514 
-1524 RLQTVGI
+1524 
-1531 IGDIHGKS
+1531 
-1539 FPSAWNHKPHFS
+1539 
-1551 RILKTTNKNGM
+1551 
-1562 DAKQE
+1562 
-1567 NGAEHGI
+1567 
-1574 HRNEKQHQ
+1574 
-1582 ALPHGIHHHHR
+1582 
-1593 QRQRLLHHR
+1593 
-1602 TRRTRHHPRRI
+1602 
-1613 RRRQINSAQHPRRHG
+1613 
-1628 HQHLR
+1628 
-1633 TSNHRRQRHLQ
+1633 
-1644 LHTQTTHRI
+1644 
-1653 PPHRHRLRIP
+1653 
-1663 VLQPRRQ
+1663 
-1670 PHRTRKRRTRLTNR
+1670 
-1684 SRRTRRPTGARRRR
+1684 
-1698 ACGPRRQFSRAVVG
+1698 
-1712 RRAAACGDRSSGGEE
+1712 
-1727 SEDSAV
+1727 

>member
-19 GRVVSIVCLMALGS
+19 GRVVSIVCLMALGP

-159 LRHHKFTV
+159 LRHH
-167 VGFVRASETLSCL
+167 
-180 NMGQSTAGGGE
+180 
-191 LKGYAVA
+191 
-198 VPGEFDSDVKMIA
+198 
-211 RATYEDTEGL
+211 
-221 DYWSAEYRDAVQ
+221 
-233 KHKDQ
+233 
-238 LVTLLANQPKAREA
+238 
-252 TIRSQQRKKI
+252 
-262 DEAKD
+262 
-267 KVKTSKQQLADA
+267 
-279 QRQLDDAKQQIDNAK
+279 
-294 DQLSEG
+294 
-300 SAEAVEE
+300 
-307 GSAAAAQ
+307 
-314 LATAQAQLASA
+314 
-325 NASVASGQTQLQA
+325 
-338 AQTQLAQ
+338 
-345 GQNQLSDSWNQ
+345 
-356 LANGKTQLDAA
+356 
-367 REQLETSKT
+367 
-376 VLDKVGATLGK
+376 
-387 WEQTGITGKLYE
+387 
-399 QIRGKYDMAINQ
+399 
-411 YNEACAEYNRQLNAY
+411 
-426 NAGLQQYQNA
+426 
-436 VARLD
+436 
-441 QGSQAYRSNADNL
+441 
-454 AQASKQIA
+454 
-462 EKQNELGK
+462 
-470 AVSQAGKQVADGVT
+470 
-484 QLIQGQRDI
+484 
-493 DKAETEYQSKLAEF
+493 
-507 NAQKPEA
+507 
-514 ERKISEAERQITLA
+514 
-528 EEKIDNLTVPAYS
+528 
-541 VSGRREGLTSQGYC
+541 
-555 VYMVIEGI
+555 
-563 VAKLADIFPIFL
+563 
-575 YFVAALVTFS
+575 
-585 TMGRMVDEERTNS
+585 
-598 GTLKALGYG
+598 
-607 NADVMLKFTVY
+607 KFTVY

-919 NAYMVGLKDHSNA
+919 NAYMVRLKDHSNA

-980 LAVVILYNLTNLN
+980 LAVVILYDLTNLN

-1013 TTMHIYRETILLS
+1013 TKMYIYRETILLS

-1056 PAISSNHNGDRAL
+1056 PAISWIALAAPAIVVAVVLAVLGWIVYRQLETVDMLEAL
-1069 KQHRGPRKLMRA
+1069 K
-1081 QRRPQWPGLHPL
+1081 
-1093 PGNNI
+1093 
-1098 SHIGIQPI
+1098 S
-1106 QQCGQFAGMR
+1106 
-1116 SDNDLRHNMARQQ
+1116 
-1129 IQRAGINHNGRHALR
+1129 
-1144 PLVPRAIAILQ
+1144 V
-1155 RVMIQQRGNGRTL
+1155 
-1168 HVITGSNVTLG
+1168 
-1179 GHTGS
+1179 
-1184 NHPRL
+1184 
-1189 HPALAQHSLRQHGQY
+1189 
-1204 HILRTLRPQITHH
+1204 
-1217 AHIRARR
+1217 
-1224 GPRRQHGSTR
+1224 
-1234 IPRRTSHQTNHSTR
+1234 
-1248 ILAIRKRRKT
+1248 
-1258 NRIRHKIAIRH
+1258 
-1269 LGKRNSIIDI
+1269 
-1279 ETEIDQRDPSASIRS
+1279 E
-1294 RRHHRTRLHRTERHR
+1294 
-1309 HIRRNIRPRQR
+1309 
-1320 TIINTHTRR
+1320 
-1329 RIDGHHQRQISGR
+1329 
-1342 VIVRQRR
+1342 
-1349 LVRQHAIHTQRRSQR
+1349 
-1364 ASDTTQRA
+1364 
-1372 GHANP
+1372 
-1377 RHSIKHH
+1377 
-1384 MRTPRTLDR
+1384 
-1393 SLQPLTSL
+1393 
-1401 TRGKT
+1401 
-1406 RRAPR
+1406 
-1411 NISRRIQHQHTPTR
+1411 
-1425 TNKRPKRIL
+1425 
-1434 MQRTANSN
+1434 
-1442 RGNLRTLTRQL
+1442 
-1453 SPRIQ
+1453 
-1458 AIATIVPS
+1458 
-1466 ASQHRDP
+1466 
-1473 RILNI
+1473 
-1478 QILIIK
+1478 
-1484 QRQRHTSHRRS
+1484 
-1495 SHTHQ
+1495 
-1500 RHTIIQQRTLQLPD
+1500 
-1514 NIGGIGTIQQ
+1514 
-1524 RLQTVGI
+1524 
-1531 IGDIHGKS
+1531 
-1539 FPSAWNHKPHFS
+1539 
-1551 RILKTTNKNGM
+1551 
-1562 DAKQE
+1562 
-1567 NGAEHGI
+1567 
-1574 HRNEKQHQ
+1574 
-1582 ALPHGIHHHHR
+1582 
-1593 QRQRLLHHR
+1593 
-1602 TRRTRHHPRRI
+1602 
-1613 RRRQINSAQHPRRHG
+1613 
-1628 HQHLR
+1628 
-1633 TSNHRRQRHLQ
+1633 
-1644 LHTQTTHRI
+1644 
-1653 PPHRHRLRIP
+1653 
-1663 VLQPRRQ
+1663 
-1670 PHRTRKRRTRLTNR
+1670 
-1684 SRRTRRPTGARRRR
+1684 
-1698 ACGPRRQFSRAVVG
+1698 
-1712 RRAAACGDRSSGGEE
+1712 
-1727 SEDSAV
+1727 